1 MIGKLIRCIQC
12 NEVINMTEWDF
23 SPQYIWN
30 EGEIKEIKMNDRKA
44 FLQRHKGHKM
54 EELTPVTSL
63 ISNKPYTEPVKA
75 CYFEATNGNERF
87 LIKRWRS
94 KIDAPFA
101 YKIIKGRIK
110 IENVRV
116 QVQAEAIKKQIQIEK
131 DFCISEEKL
140 DSFIK
145 AIKKEAEKLNPEKLE
160 VTAEGDTPL
169 VSYCRL
175 NNNCIEQILARC
187 QRKFNQQELELLR
200 NFILQHNQYNGVMT
214 LVVRKGFSIRNTK
227 GVADS

>member
-1 MIGKLIRCIQC
+1 MTGKLIRCIQC
-12 NEVINMTEWDF
+12 NEIMNMTEWDF
-23 SPQYIWN
+23 FPQYIWN

-44 FLQRHKGHKM
+44 FLQRHKGHEM

-101 YKIIKGRIK
+101 YKIIKGKIK
-110 IENVRV
+110 IKNVKV
-116 QVQAEAIKKQIQIEK
+116 QVQAKAIKKQIRIEK
-131 DFCISEEKL
+131 NFCISGEKL
-140 DSFIK
+140 DNFIK
-145 AIKKEAEKLNPEKLE
+145 AIQEEAEKLNPEKLE

-175 NNNCIEQILARC
+175 DNNCVERILTRC
-187 QRKFNQQELELLR
+187 MDKFNLQELKLLKD
-200 NFILQHNQYNGVMT
+200 FILRHNQYNDVMT
-214 LVVRKGFSIRNTK
+214 LVMRKEFFIKSSR
-227 GVADS
+227 